1 VREISVIEE
10 VTTQY
15 KGSSFPSSSLFL
27 FYCIYFQVL
36 YFLAFAFY
44 HVFLLVLLFYG

>member
-15 KGSSFPSSSLFL
+15 KGSSFSSSNLSC
-27 FYCIYFQVL
+27 YCIYFPSSL
-36 YFLAFAFY
+36 LSCTCFLPCLIVSFSFQW
-44 HVFLLVLLFYG
+44 L